1 MCERAEKEA
10 TEKLR
15 SKLNANLAK
24 LCCEMPELFERL
36 AADNLTSEEALDQA
50 RKISDK
56 DFSESAEDTIAG
68 VRGALAYHLEQ
79 LTSSFTRW

>member
-1 MCERAEKEA
+1 M
-10 TEKLR
+10 EKLC

-24 LCCEMPELFERL
+24 LCCEMPELFKQV
-36 AADNLTSEEALDQA
+36 ATDNMTSKEALNQA

-56 DFSESAEDTIAG
+56 DFSKSAEDAIAG
-68 VRGALAYHLEQ
+68 MCGALAYHLGQ